1 MSFIKRF
8 NAMIIMFL
16 GLIVFSRANTN
27 VSNDN
32 ISSTGPFYYCSLDSE
47 FQFGEHI
54 YSRADSTTSYK
65 QEKLIGF
72 LIREEDENQIIK
84 QEGYLYGIVS
94 HFYVY
99 DYSEN
104 YLPVYSIVGEDDYKY
119 ISVQLGDFSS
129 LYVNNLYY

>member
-1 MSFIKRF
+1 MLFIKRF

-16 GLIVFSRANTN
+16 GLIVFSGANTN
-27 VSNDN
+27 VNNDY

-54 YSRADSTTSYK
+54 YSRADSTTSYE
-65 QEKLIGF
+65 QDELIGF

-84 QEGYLYGIVS
+84 QDGYLYGIVS

-99 DYSEN
+99 DYNEN
-104 YLPVYSIVGEDDYKY
+104 YLPVYSIVGDDDYKY